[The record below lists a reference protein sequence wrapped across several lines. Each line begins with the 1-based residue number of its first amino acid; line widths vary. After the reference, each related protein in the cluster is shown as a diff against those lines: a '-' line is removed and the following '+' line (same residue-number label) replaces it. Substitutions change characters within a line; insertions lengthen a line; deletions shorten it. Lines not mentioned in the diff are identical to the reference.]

1 MFAINHAAAALV
13 IKKIF
18 PDVPMLWILIS
29 VQFMEL
35 IWVVLNSV
43 GIERISTEKEV
54 ADVSDIHLE
63 YMPYSH
69 SVATMTGMAFLSWF
83 MIAIVFHK
91 PDIALA
97 VGAGIISHLLLD
109 LLSHGRDIALTP
121 FAKSPKIGLG
131 LYSRLPIPAFFV
143 EVGFGL
149 VCWWIYGGGYPL
161 LAAILGFNFANLS
174 SFFAAV
180 PGIERKLAGRP
191 MLITTVVFIQI
202 VVTLAAVGLLS

>member
-13 IKKIF
+13 VKRIF

-35 IWVVLNSV
+35 IWVVLNFL
-43 GIERISTEKEV
+43 GIERTSTEKEV

-69 SVATMTGMAFLSWF
+69 SVATMTGMAFLAWF
-83 MIAIVFHK
+83 MIAVVLHK
-91 PDIALA
+91 PDIGLA
-97 VGAGIISHLLLD
+97 VGIGIVSHLLLD

-121 FAKSPKIGLG
+121 FTRPKIGLG

-149 VCWWIYGGGYPL
+149 ACWWIYRGGYPL

-174 SFFAAV
+174 LFFAAV

-191 MLITTVVFIQI
+191 LMITTVVLIQI
-202 VVTLAAVGLLS
+202 VVTLTAVGLLS